1 MSMCGRA
8 DVANGVVVG
17 RQDRLET
24 SRKDRTDCFYTATA
38 NRKPQTTR
46 KPQPQPPQ
54 SDHTLSSNTRT
65 KHPHKHRTLSQN
77 LEQIN
82 NAVPQKESSK
92 PLPTKTHVTQPRRA
106 TRSNA
111 PRARND
117 VRKLSAT
124 CCSKRLPTRI
134 SIRQNFHP
142 PGGIPT
148 YLNVYPPDSGRNLQ
162 QRSSATYSSAT
173 WFRHLL
179 RHLDL

>member
-1 MSMCGRA
+1 MEQNKPTSCQPISYHTPHSATRNPKTPHFPQKTLPHTTT
-8 DVANGVVVG
+8 ANHS
-17 RQDRLET
+17 QT
-24 SRKDRTDCFYTATA
+24 STSTAT
-38 NRKPQTTR
+38 T
-46 KPQPQPPQ
+46 QPHPL
-54 SDHTLSSNTRT
+54 TEY
-65 KHPHKHRTLSQN
+65 PHKHQTTLTRKRKSQK
-77 LEQIN
+77 L
-82 NAVPQKESSK
+82 
-92 PLPTKTHVTQPRRA
+92 LTHVTQPRRA
-106 TRSNA
+106 TRLNA
-111 PRARND
+111 LRARND

-148 YLNVYPPDSGRNLQ
+148 SLNVYPPDSGRNLQ